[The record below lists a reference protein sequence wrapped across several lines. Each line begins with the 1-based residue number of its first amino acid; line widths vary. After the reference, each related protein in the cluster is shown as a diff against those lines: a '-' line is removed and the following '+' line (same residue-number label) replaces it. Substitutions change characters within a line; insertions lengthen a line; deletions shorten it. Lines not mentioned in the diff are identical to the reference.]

1 MELEQLLNEET
12 RYNSLK
18 VLALKRL
25 CHWRMMKNQAL
36 LNCRGKKPH
45 YFLKQ
50 AEIALKQFEHY
61 KKQAGL

>member
-1 MELEQLLNEET
+1 MKELIKKSK
-12 RYNSLK
+12 RINSLQ
-18 VLALKRL
+18 VLAFARL
-25 CHWRMMKNQAL
+25 CHWREMKRQAL

-50 AEIALKQFEHY
+50 AEIALKKFEYY

>member
-1 MELEQLLNEET
+1 MEKFINEQKRFE
-12 RYNSLK
+12 SLK
-18 VLALKRL
+18 KLGLNRL
-25 CHWRMMKNQAL
+25 YHWREMKRQAL

>member
-1 MELEQLLNEET
+1 MEQSINEEK
-12 RYNSLK
+12 RFNSLK
-18 VLALKRL
+18 KLGLNRLYYWHEMKR
-25 CHWRMMKNQAL
+25 QAL

-50 AEIALKQFEHY
+50 AEIAMKKFEHY

>member
-1 MELEQLLNEET
+1 MEKFINEQKRFE
-12 RYNSLK
+12 SLK
-18 VLALKRL
+18 KLGLNRLYYWREMKR
-25 CHWRMMKNQAL
+25 QAL

-61 KKQAGL
+61 KKQIGL

>member
-1 MELEQLLNEET
+1 MEKFINEQKRFE
-12 RYNSLK
+12 SLK
-18 VLALKRL
+18 KLGLNRL
-25 CHWRMMKNQAL
+25 YHWREMKRQSL

>member
-1 MELEQLLNEET
+1 MKELIKESK
-12 RYNSLK
+12 RINSLQI
-18 VLALKRL
+18 LAIARL
-25 CHWRMMKNQAL
+25 FHWRKMKNEAL

-50 AEIALKQFEHY
+50 AEVALKKFKHY

>member
-1 MELEQLLNEET
+1 MTQITNEEK
-12 RYNSLK
+12 RFNSLK
-18 VLALKRL
+18 KLGLNRL
-25 CHWRMMKNQAL
+25 CHWREMKRQAL

-50 AEIALKQFEHY
+50 AEIALKKFEHY